1 LNGALTYAPAP
12 LGRVGLLFS
21 YRFSILDYRDAQP
34 LRAASQSFSI
44 GLSRYFGAAPEPLPS
59 RPR

>member
-1 LNGALTYAPAP
+1 MRALNGALTYAPAS

-34 LRAASQSFSI
+34 LRTASQSFSI
-44 GLSRYFGAAPEPLPS
+44 GLTRYLGSLPL
-59 RPR
+59 RR